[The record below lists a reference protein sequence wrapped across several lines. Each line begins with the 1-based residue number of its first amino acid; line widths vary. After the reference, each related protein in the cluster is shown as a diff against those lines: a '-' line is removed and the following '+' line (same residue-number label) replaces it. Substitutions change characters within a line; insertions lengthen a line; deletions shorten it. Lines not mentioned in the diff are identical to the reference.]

1 MAPEATSEPAWSAP
15 ADALGPYLNAV
26 RRHWRL
32 VLSVT
37 VLAVLIAGITLERS
51 SQSYSATAS
60 ILVTPLPEGDSGFVG
75 IGTIVDSGDPARAVQ
90 TAAALVNTPDAAAR
104 AAQALGKGWTAG
116 QVSAAIAVAPLG
128 ASNVLAVTATAPT
141 AAQAQRVATIYAR
154 SAIAYRAGVVQS
166 QIGASIKQLQ
176 ARLNQLGSAG
186 AGSAQAA
193 ALASGLEQL
202 RSIQGTGREP
212 TLSLSQT
219 AGAATANGASKALI
233 LLLALLGGFAVGS
246 VAALAL
252 ETFSRPVRDREEITS
267 LFPVPVLAALPV
279 VPGANRS
286 HGVAP
291 WDVPPHVFEQIRM
304 LRVQLTLSGTKRVVM
319 VTSAGVG
326 DGKTTVAAAL
336 AAAFSEAGR
345 TVMAMDLDL
354 RKPHLAELLGVAYA
368 NGTTQRPTVGGAR
381 DVPRLPGVKVVPAP
395 EGGLPQ
401 FEALAGR
408 LPTILDEARNAAD
421 VVIVDAAPVGEVSEA
436 LRIATMCD
444 DVIFVAHPRR
454 TDRRRLVLARD
465 LLQRAGKQPIGLVLV
480 GESGLPRGHE
490 SYAYAMSPMEGNGAA
505 LGYALDEPAGVT
517 ADGLKADARLG
528 PAAAGR
534 PPARG
539 RGRAREP

>member
-32 VLSVT
+32 VLCVT
-37 VLAVLIAGITLERS
+37 VLAVLIAGTTLSRS

-75 IGTIVDSGDPARAVQ
+75 IGTVVDSGDPARAVQ
-90 TAAALVNTPDAAAR
+90 TAAALVDTPDAAAR
-104 AAQALGKGWTAG
+104 AAHSLGKGWTAG
-116 QVSAAIAVAPLG
+116 QVSAAVAVAPLG

-141 AAQAQRVATIYAR
+141 AAQAQRVATAYAR

-166 QIGASIKQLQ
+166 QIAASINQLQ
-176 ARLNQLGSAG
+176 ARLDQLGAAG

-219 AGAATANGASKALI
+219 AGAATPNGASKALI

-279 VPGANRS
+279 LPGANRS

-291 WDVPPHVFEQIRM
+291 WDIPPHVFEQIRM
-304 LRVQLTLSGTKRVVM
+304 LRVQLSLSGTKRVIM

-368 NGTTQRPTVGGAR
+368 NGATPRPTVTGAR
-381 DVPRLPGVKVVPAP
+381 DVPRLPGIKVVPAP
-395 EGGLPQ
+395 DGGLPQ
-401 FEALAGR
+401 FEALAGQ
-408 LPTILDEARNAAD
+408 LPAILDEARNDAD

-490 SYAYAMSPMEGNGAA
+490 SYAYAMSPMEGNGA
-505 LGYALDEPAGVT
+505 GRGHALDEPAGVT
-517 ADGLKADARLG
+517 ADGVKADARRG
-528 PAAAGR
+528 APAAGR
-534 PPARG
+534 RSA